1 MQLYSAPLWR
11 KIQKQNFIHWKQ
23 FATFIKLDLTAID
36 THFPLNIPY
45 RLAEKIVK
53 GDPKDPILLQ
63 FLPTQEEKK
72 TSALFLSDPVGDTAA
87 RKAPKL
93 LHKYRGRALLITT
106 SACAMHCRY
115 CFRQHFEYET
125 KTPSFASELEAISN
139 DSTIKEIILSGG
151 DPLSLSNRQ
160 LKSLIDDLSQIPH
173 LKRLRFH
180 TRFPIGIPERIDAEF
195 LDLLKN
201 CRLQTIFVIH
211 SNHPAEWDD
220 TIKESLK
227 KIQTIGIPI
236 LCQTVL
242 LRGINDKSETLKEL
256 CEMLA
261 DQGIIPYY
269 LHQLDRVEGAM
280 HFEVSEEEGLA
291 LIKELEENLSGYA
304 VPRYVREI
312 SGEPSKTQI
321 TSDLTFLSQAGSA
334 LSLKCG
340 Q

>member
-1 MQLYSAPLWR
+1 MQHNSAPLWR
-11 KIQKQNFIHWKQ
+11 KIQQRNFTNWNHL
-23 FATFIKLDLTAID
+23 ATFVQLDLHAID

-45 RLAEKIVK
+45 RLAEKIAK
-53 GDPKDPILLQ
+53 GDPNDPILRQ
-63 FLPTQEEKK
+63 FLPITEEKNA
-72 TSALFLSDPVGDTAA
+72 SPLFLLDPVGDTAA

-93 LHKYRGRALLITT
+93 LHKYTGRALLIAT

-115 CFRQHFEYET
+115 CFRQHFDYET
-125 KTPSFASELEAISN
+125 KTPSFNSELEAIAQ
-139 DSTIKEIILSGG
+139 DSSIKEIILSGG
-151 DPLSLSNRQ
+151 DPLSLSHRQ
-160 LKSLIDDLSQIPH
+160 LKSLIDSLSQIPH

-180 TRFPIGIPERIDAEF
+180 TRFPMGIPERIDAEF
-195 LDLLKN
+195 LELLRG
-201 CRLQTIFVIH
+201 CRLQTIFIIH

-220 TIKESLK
+220 TIKDSLK
-227 KIQTIGIPI
+227 QVQRLGIPV

-242 LRGINDKSETLKEL
+242 LKGVNDRKETLQDL
-256 CEMLA
+256 CELLV

-280 HFEVSEEEGLA
+280 HFEVEEQEGLA
-291 LIKELEENLSGYA
+291 LIQALEENLSGYA

-312 SGEPSKTQI
+312 AGRSSKTLI
-321 TSDLTFLSQAGSA
+321 TSDRAFSNRADST